1 MAMSRKNS
9 NDSGRHSKV
18 KGAAIGAVAG
28 KLIGGGKKSAAA
40 GAVIG
45 ERRQA
50 KKNREGR

>member
-1 MAMSRKNS
+1 MPMSRKNS
-9 NDSGRHSKV
+9 SDTGRHSKA

-28 KLIGGGKKSAAA
+28 KMIGGGKKSAAA

-45 ERRQA
+45 ARHQA